1 MARLGPRDRID
12 LSIALK
18 EREVDFFRAAHQELE
33 HSGGILEHQLSFSG
47 AYLHVNAVDL
57 ISLLSY
63 ADQEFLSELE
73 LRSVEKKCML
83 ALSALELNCTSPSSR
98 AHYIW
103 CKTALKSFPWGRNR
117 TGTEENDAEEES

>member
-12 LSIALK
+12 LSIAMK
-18 EREVDFFRAAHQELE
+18 ERELEFFKAAHEELE
-33 HSGGILEHQLSFSG
+33 ALGGILEHQLSFSG
-47 AYLHVNAVDL
+47 VYLHVNAVDL

-63 ADQEFLSELE
+63 ADREFLSELE
-73 LRSVEKKCML
+73 LHSLEKKCML

-117 TGTEENDAEEES
+117 AEAEEEES